1 MSLTGG
7 NNSMGGEE
15 GGRETEDT
23 GPPVSTLLRECG
35 GQRFKGGYSDYSVT
49 INYTVTL
56 LAGQICQKANPRLQ
70 KRPYKFT
77 LNPVVILF
85 SFGPFSLVILLKTE
99 RNKNLKNKKNFHMG
113 IDKLSH
119 FQTSKQNSPLLE
131 GLLNRNRN

>member
-1 MSLTGG
+1 
-7 NNSMGGEE
+7 MGGDE

-56 LAGQICQKANPRLQ
+56 LAGQICQKANSRLPWNIK

-77 LNPVVILF
+77 LKPMVILF

-99 RNKNLKNKKNFHMG
+99 RNKNLKKQQQKKPF
-113 IDKLSH
+113 IWV
-119 FQTSKQNSPLLE
+119 
-131 GLLNRNRN
+131 

>member
-1 MSLTGG
+1 M
-7 NNSMGGEE
+7 
-15 GGRETEDT
+15 
-23 GPPVSTLLRECG
+23 STLLRECG

-56 LAGQICQKANPRLQ
+56 LAGQICQKANPRLPRNIK

-77 LNPVVILF
+77 LNPMVILF

-99 RNKNLKNKKNFHMG
+99 RNKNLKKQKKPFHMG

-119 FQTSKQNSPLLE
+119 CQTSKQNSLLLE
-131 GLLNRNRN
+131 GLLK